1 MALAN
6 HHQTARPSSNA
17 VPRTNSHH
25 HVATG
30 LATIGLAG
38 VLFYAAAMI
47 ALHLARPD
55 VDPIAEGIS
64 AYAHGPYG
72 VVQRAAF
79 VALGVGALAV
89 SLALA
94 GAAIPSRWVAVGA
107 LLVAVSG
114 VCQVL
119 LAVYPMDAPGR
130 WTRSGEIHWRVGP
143 IASVA
148 MIAAVFALAA
158 AFRRDE
164 RWRDLVRPSLVL
176 GGLAGAGALA
186 TRVSQDYPELGLPVG
201 LFMRIFVALLVVWW
215 IVVAARLRTLG
226 QADTAATAPHQASAG
241 ADGSGAA
248 IDGIDTG

>member
-1 MALAN
+1 
-6 HHQTARPSSNA
+6 
-17 VPRTNSHH
+17 
-25 HVATG
+25 
-30 LATIGLAG
+30 
-38 VLFYAAAMI
+38 MI

-72 VVQRAAF
+72 VAQRAAF
-79 VALGVGALAV
+79 VALGIGSLAV

-94 GAAIPSRWVAVGA
+94 HAAIPSRWIAVGVS
-107 LLVAVSG
+107 LVVLSG

-119 LAVYPMDAPGR
+119 LAVYPMDAPGQ
-130 WTRSGEIHWRVGP
+130 WTQSGEIHWRVGP

-164 RWRDLVRPSLVL
+164 RWRDLVRPSVVL
-176 GGLAGAGALA
+176 GGLAAGGAVA

-201 LFMRIFVALLVVWW
+201 LFMRIFVALLVIWW
-215 IVVAARLRTLG
+215 IVVAARLRVLG
-226 QADTAATAPHQASAG
+226 QAGAMAAATLRASPG
-241 ADGSGAA
+241 ADESDAA
-248 IDGIDTG
+248 SKGTDAA